1 MSFGEKVRM
10 LREDFEL
17 TQGQLGEKIG
27 MTQRRVSYI
36 ENDCYEPS
44 IADIIELCTFFNV
57 SADYMI
63 GLPKNMPY
71 IER

>member
-10 LREDFEL
+10 LREIAEL
-17 TQGQLGEKIG
+17 TQGQLGEKLG

-36 ENDCYEPS
+36 ENDRYEPS
-44 IADIIELCTFFNV
+44 LADIFEICTFFNV
-57 SADYMI
+57 SSDYLI
-63 GLPKNMPY
+63 GLPNNMPY